1 LNTLYPT
8 TPSITSTQIM
18 STLAQLAAHPL
29 VNGLLLDLDGSQT
42 LRDAYAQWDAQPASP
57 LAANVVANKI
67 KSLLFTTAP
76 SYPALKYLVVIGD
89 DRVIPHARL
98 RDDALVANER
108 SYAVIAASQRLS
120 TSLAARY
127 YLSDDYYASLIP
139 LPFLGRELYR
149 PTLAIGRLVERP
161 DQMASALSAFLD
173 RPKLAPKDAYVT
185 GYDFLIDEATVIS
198 ATLRGRGL
206 TVTGR
211 INNTW
216 TAADFGADIFS
227 KTVAPGLMSFN
238 GHFEHY
244 RFFPFNLP
252 DITAR
257 TFVQAATSYSG
268 TLAYSVGCH
277 SGLNVPDNIVSA
289 TLRTDWPQ
297 AFVSENAL
305 WVGNTGYGYGDS
317 DLIAYSERLM
327 ELFTRHLGDQP
338 DMPVGLALQR
348 AKTEYLLEKTIGGM
362 SNYDEKTMAIS
373 TLYGLPMQRITLP
386 PAAAMFGPFLS
397 EAFPQ
402 QPAKAQVGGMATTT
416 LGLDFAFVTVTT
428 PQGSLLRLVGDP
440 NSGDLVLAGRA
451 TQPRASRVIT
461 SPAGMVA
468 HGALLLGGTFNDIPN
483 FDPNVSRIVT
493 EQLYLPS
500 EPGFPTASLFPA
512 VLGNIVR
519 LLQTSGA
526 VDQQLNVVPAQFI
539 ATTTATPTIG
549 VERAYRRLDYAIY
562 HAPFEDTDFIPPS
575 IRVTTAFTSSGQII
589 FAVKADD
596 TRSAEPLTPGEITR
610 VLVLYRRL
618 GAPGWTLLEPG
629 YNVNN
634 DVWFGSIPANG
645 VIEYFAQAVDA
656 SGNVATALD
665 YGNPFRI
672 VTPWI
677 QALPIVAR

>member
-1 LNTLYPT
+1 
-8 TPSITSTQIM
+8 M
-18 STLAQLAAHPL
+18 
-29 VNGLLLDLDGSQT
+29 
-42 LRDAYAQWDAQPASP
+42 
-57 LAANVVANKI
+57 
-67 KSLLFTTAP
+67 
-76 SYPALKYLVVIGD
+76 
-89 DRVIPHARL
+89 
-98 RDDALVANER
+98 
-108 SYAVIAASQRLS
+108 
-120 TSLAARY
+120 
-127 YLSDDYYASLIP
+127 
-139 LPFLGRELYR
+139 YR

-161 DQMASALSAFLD
+161 DHIATALTAFLN

-185 GYDFLIDEATVIS
+185 GYDFLIDEATAIS
-198 ATLRGRGL
+198 ATLRGRGM

-216 TAADFGADIFS
+216 TAADFGSDIFS
-227 KTVAPGLMSFN
+227 KTVSPGLMSLN

-244 RFFPFNLP
+244 RFFPFALP
-252 DITAR
+252 DVTAR
-257 TFVQAATSYSG
+257 TFIQAATDYSG

-277 SGLNVPDNIVSA
+277 SGLSVPDNILSS

-297 AFVSENAL
+297 AFVSEKAL

-362 SNYDEKTMAIS
+362 SNYDEKMMAIS

-397 EAFPQ
+397 EAAPR
-402 QPAKAQVGGMATTT
+402 PPSKADVSGVATTT
-416 LGLDFAFVTVTT
+416 LGLDFAFTTVTT
-428 PQGSLLRLVGDP
+428 TQGSLLRLVGDP

-451 TQPRASRVIT
+451 VQPRASRVIT
-461 SPAGMVA
+461 SPDGKVA
-468 HGALLLGGTFNDIPN
+468 HGALLLGGTFGDIPN
-483 FDPNVSRIVT
+483 FDPAVSKIVT
-493 EQLYLPS
+493 EQIYLPS

-512 VLGNIVR
+512 VMGNIVR
-519 LLQTSGA
+519 LLQTSGV

-549 VERAYRRLDYAIY
+549 VERAFRRLDYAIY

-575 IRVTTAFTSSGQII
+575 IRVTTAFTGLGQIA
-589 FAVKADD
+589 FGVKADD
-596 TRSAEPLTPGEITR
+596 TRAADPLTPGEVTR
-610 VLVLYRRL
+610 VVVLYRRL
-618 GAPGWTLLEPG
+618 GESRWTLLELS

-634 DVWFGSIPANG
+634 EVWLGLIPANG
-645 VIEYFAQAVDA
+645 VVEYFAQAVDA

-672 VTPWI
+672 VTPWVF
-677 QALPIVAR
+677 ALPIVAR